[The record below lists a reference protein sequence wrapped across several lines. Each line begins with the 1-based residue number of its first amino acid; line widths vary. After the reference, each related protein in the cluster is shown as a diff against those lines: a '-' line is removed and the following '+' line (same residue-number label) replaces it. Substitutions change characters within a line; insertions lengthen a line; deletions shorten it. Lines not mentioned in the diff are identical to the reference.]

1 MADFRSRLRLAA
13 GLALVAGIALVVMAG
28 LRLRAL
34 QPPVFHGT
42 PYEDDMPA
50 PALALA
56 AHDGRQVTLD
66 DFRGR
71 PVLLFFGYTRC
82 PDICPGTLARL
93 SRLRRE
99 LAGPAE
105 DTEILLVTLDPEVDT
120 PAVLGEYVRG
130 FGPRITGLTGDSA
143 ALARAYAGYGAA
155 VLPPAATAASA
166 HDAHAGHGE
175 HAASAPPA
183 GRISHTSPVYGI
195 DRTGRLRVIISEGA
209 TEEETR
215 DDLRTLARL

>member
-34 QPPVFHGT
+34 QPPVFRGT
-42 PYEDDMPA
+42 PYEDQVPA
-50 PALALA
+50 PPLALV

-93 SRLRRE
+93 SRLRSE
-99 LAGPAE
+99 LGGPAE
-105 DTEILLVTLDPEVDT
+105 DAEILLVTMDPEVDT
-120 PAVLGEYVRG
+120 PAVLGEYVRR

-143 ALARAYAGYGAA
+143 ALAQAYAGYGAT
-155 VLPPAATAASA
+155 VLPPAPPSTTGA
-166 HDAHAGHGE
+166 HDAHAGH
-175 HAASAPPA
+175 AAPTAPA

-209 TEEETR
+209 TEAETR
-215 DDLRTLARL
+215 HDLRTLARL